1 MKAKTVLFR
10 TISLLV
16 AAGLGFGANSFHAQ
30 TAATKVGFVNTDA
43 IFKVHPLNAGI
54 EKIKAS
60 ATAEL
65 TPLSKQITDLQTKGD
80 KITAKEKQ
88 DLETA
93 IKTAQP
99 IQQKWRDQI
108 LKATEPMNA
117 SVNKAL
123 ADIAAK
129 QGFSIVMER
138 SVAASSGLVVY
149 ADEANTDI
157 TDTVIK
163 AVSAK

>member
-10 TISLLV
+10 TIPLLV
-16 AAGLGFGANSFHAQ
+16 AAGLGFAANSFQAQ
-30 TAATKVGFVNTDA
+30 TAASKVGFVNTDEV
-43 IFKVHPLNAGI
+43 FKKHPLSVGI
-54 EKIKAS
+54 EKIKAD
-60 ATAEL
+60 ATKEL
-65 TPLSKQITDLQTKGD
+65 APLSKQINDLQAKGD
-80 KITAKEKQ
+80 KMTAKERQ

-93 IKTAQP
+93 VKTAQP
-99 IQQKWRDQI
+99 IQQKWRDQV
-108 LKATEPMNA
+108 LRATEPMND

-123 ADIAAK
+123 KDIAVK

-149 ADEANTDI
+149 ADEANVDL

-163 AVSAK
+163 AVTAK